1 MHQMYTGK
9 QFTSEE
15 FLSNRYHARQRTCAE
30 EKLDKIYARLE
41 TSPRKSLNSLAQ
53 QRV

>member
-1 MHQMYTGK
+1 MHQMYIGK

-30 EKLDKIYARLE
+30 EKVDKICARME
-41 TSPRKSLNSLAQ
+41 IFPRKSLDSLAQ

>member
-1 MHQMYTGK
+1 MHQIYTGK
-9 QFTSEE
+9 QFASAE

-30 EKLDKIYARLE
+30 EKLDKICAGLE
-41 TSPRKSLNSLAQ
+41 TSPRKSLDSLAQ

>member
-1 MHQMYTGK
+1 MHQIYTGK

-15 FLSNRYHARQRTCAE
+15 FLSNRYYAKQRMCAE
-30 EKLDKIYARLE
+30 EKLDKICARLE
-41 TSPRKSLNSLAQ
+41 TSPRKSLDSLAQ